1 MKNFFKVGLECPYCH
16 KTFQYNI
23 LSYKARCE
31 CPHCEYHL
39 IVRTKMSVTLFLS
52 IIGFI
57 LLGIVNQGLGL
68 SRFGDIFNLI
78 YWIAGFLLYVAL
90 AYKLLCMVRSPQK
103 VYIVDMEDPT
113 VLERKKRG
121 HK

>member
-1 MKNFFKVGLECPYCH
+1 MARKNKKKKTLAFKNAVAGY
-16 KTFQYNI
+16 
-23 LSYKARCE
+23 
-31 CPHCEYHL
+31 
-39 IVRTKMSVTLFLS
+39 LFIAPF

-78 YWIAGFLLYVAL
+78 YWIAGCLLYVAL
-90 AYKLLCMVRSPQK
+90 AYKLLCMVKSPQK